1 MSRMIQARVTDP
13 QYDWLVERAI
23 DEEGDMSAAIRGT
36 IDLARIF
43 TDLLHS
49 PDPPKALKE
58 FLRQSREEQL
68 REEAETLRREHDDE
82 GAEGS

>member
-23 DEEGDMSAAIRGT
+23 AEEGDMSAAIRGT

-49 PDPPKALKE
+49 TDPPKALKE
-58 FLRQSREEQL
+58 FLRHSHEEQL
-68 REEAETLRREHDDE
+68 REEAELRKGHDDRGG
-82 GAEGS
+82 GAS